1 MTISRS
7 KSRAVLALASVCL
20 AGAVLGAV
28 GVYSYSVRGGQGR
41 GLAPAEYRMRLLNH
55 LTEDLELDMEQREQ
69 IANILEDIGERYQSV
84 REAIEPELE
93 AIRQQRADRIM
104 SVLYEDQQVKYEKIL
119 EERRRRREQHSTGAI
134 RDLRKH

>member
-1 MTISRS
+1 MTISKS

-28 GVYSYSVRGGQGR
+28 AVYSYSVRGGQGR

-55 LTEDLELDMEQREQ
+55 LTENLELDMEQREQ
-69 IANILEDIGERYQSV
+69 IATILEDIGERYQSV